1 MVEQLGF
8 LLADISRLMRRRFDS
23 AARTLGVTSPQW
35 RILVTVLRDP
45 GASQTWL
52 TEQLE
57 VERITMCRMIDRL
70 ERAGLLERREDAT
83 DRRIWR
89 IFLTDAAHPLMDR
102 LQDVA
107 ASLIGRL
114 LEDFQT
120 EERSRLNGDLAKI
133 RLRLLDDAIWE
144 SHQNM
149 LGYAERSSRE

>member
-8 LLADISRLMRRRFDS
+8 LVADISRLMRRRFDS
-23 AARTLGVTSPQW
+23 TARAIGVTSPQW
-35 RILVTVLRDP
+35 RILLTVLRSP

-57 VERITMCRMIDRL
+57 VEAITICRMIDRL
-70 ERAGLLERREDAT
+70 EQAGLLERRKDSA
-83 DRRIWR
+83 DRRKWR

-107 ASLIGRL
+107 ASLIDTL
-114 LEDFQT
+114 LEDLQM

-133 RLRLLDDAIWE
+133 RLKLLDDAIWE
-144 SHQNM
+144 
-149 LGYAERSSRE
+149 APIERVRKN